1 MISKDKV
8 QDLVKLF
15 YHPAFKTFYVNSTD
29 GETLQNPLG
38 VFVSLGITTSMR
50 TLTNIKEFIES
61 NKDYK
66 AQLVEI
72 SSKKI
77 GDQFINTVIN
87 VDNPQQYKLE
97 ELPKNIMT
105 KEEVLEELE
114 HMKNQM
120 SPAAKLETITEYS
133 HKVRKLQYL
142 VDRLD
147 ESSGWDSHV
156 IQRDGDDYRIF
167 HLLVNY
173 DKREGIEYRIGILVN
188 ENDIKSN

>member
-1 MISKDKV
+1 
-8 QDLVKLF
+8 
-15 YHPAFKTFYVNSTD
+15 
-29 GETLQNPLG
+29 
-38 VFVSLGITTSMR
+38 MR